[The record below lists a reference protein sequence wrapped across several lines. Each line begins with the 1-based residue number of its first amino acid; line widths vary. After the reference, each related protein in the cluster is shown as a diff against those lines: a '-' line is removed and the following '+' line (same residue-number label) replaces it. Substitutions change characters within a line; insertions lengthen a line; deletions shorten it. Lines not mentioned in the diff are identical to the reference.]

1 MVQILNMGL
10 AVDLLAYGTLFLNI
24 ALIASLIVFTLEKLT
39 YFSVYEKLRIDVI
52 NRYFKDYTD
61 ELVFLQASVATAGS
75 LYMSNFLGWTPCRLC
90 WFQRIIIYPI
100 VILALVSILLRK
112 EDLRD
117 YVMPLLFVGIPIAA
131 YHSLHQR
138 FQQFG
143 AAGCS
148 VTDISCATEYT
159 FHFGYIT
166 IPVMALTAMLVMLF
180 LLWRYEEN

>member
-1 MVQILNMGL
+1 MDV
-10 AVDLLAYGTLFLNI
+10 LAYGTLFLNL
-24 ALIASLIVFTLEKLT
+24 ALLTSILVFFAQKLT
-39 YFSVYEKLRIDVI
+39 SLEVYKKLRIDTV
-52 NRYFKDYTD
+52 NRYISRYTN
-61 ELVFLQASVATAGS
+61 ELVFLQASIATSGS
-75 LYMSNFLGWTPCRLC
+75 LYMSNILGWTPCRLC

-100 VILALVSILLRK
+100 VVLALVAILLK
-112 EDLRD
+112 KNNLRE

-131 YHSLHQR
+131 YHTLHQR

-180 LLWRYEEN
+180 LLWRYGKE